1 MLRSQSTA
9 RLALITAIAA
19 LAMFALSANVT
30 RAAEPITIRNFAFAP
45 GNFAAVAG
53 DTITWNNLDTAPHT
67 VTADGGQFNSGNIVQ
82 NGSFSFRFATAGTF
96 AYHCDLHP
104 TMTGVVTVS
113 AAPAATAATP
123 APAGGTAP
131 AGAPATGN
139 SVAAADGDGPWLPAT
154 VLLAASALLGGAW
167 WMRRSRHE

>member
-9 RLALITAIAA
+9 RLGLIAAIA
-19 LAMFALSANVT
+19 LMAMFALSANVT
-30 RAAEPITIRNFAFAP
+30 RAAEPITIQNFAYSP

-67 VTADGGQFNSGNIVQ
+67 VTADGGQFNSGNIAQ

-104 TMTGVVTVS
+104 AMTGVVTVS
-113 AAPAATAATP
+113 AAPAASATTP
-123 APAGGTAP
+123 APGGTAP

-139 SVAAADGDGPWLPAT
+139 SLAAAEADGTRWITWTG
-154 VLLAASALLGGAW
+154 VLLVLTAGATW
-167 WMRRSRHE
+167 VAKVRRA